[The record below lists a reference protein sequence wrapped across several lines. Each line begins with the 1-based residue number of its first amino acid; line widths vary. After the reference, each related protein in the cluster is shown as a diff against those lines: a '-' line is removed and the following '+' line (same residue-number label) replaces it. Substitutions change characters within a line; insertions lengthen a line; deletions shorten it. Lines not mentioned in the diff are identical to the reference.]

1 MNFHLRLFPGE
12 TNDKIVFWLNL
23 PIIGQVR
30 IFLKNLFLPF
40 FQFWV
45 DITAQ
50 ISKRKKKLMRG
61 FEGKQVTN
69 GWTDGLRIDKVEFT
83 GALQLALA
91 VLY

>member
-40 FQFWV
+40 FSILGRYYCANF
-45 DITAQ
+45 
-50 ISKRKKKLMRG
+50 KKKKKLMRG

>member
-45 DITAQ
+45 DITVQ
-50 ISKRKKKLMRG
+50 ISKRKKKLMHG

-69 GWTDGLRIDKVEFT
+69 GWTDDLRIE
-83 GALQLALA
+83 GLNLQE
-91 VLY
+91 LYS